1 MSVTYTVIVER
12 PSAGESWSAMCP
24 DLSVFATADSRERVV
39 EQIRDAIDF
48 HLDALR
54 EDGLPIPEP
63 SSSVVQVTVAA

>member
-1 MSVTYTVIVER
+1 MSATYTVIVER

-24 DLSVFATADSRERVV
+24 DLSVFATGDSRDHVV
-39 EQIRDAIDF
+39 AQIREAIDF
-48 HLDALR
+48 HLEVLR